1 MIEEYGFEGVDIDF
15 EGSAVSG
22 TDYIA
27 EALRKVQSHFGDD
40 FIITM
45 APETL
50 YFQDTNPNGTA
61 VTSAY
66 YRLAYKIRDI
76 LTICYPQFYNTG
88 GMNGYNGFNAQVGN
102 ADFLTSLATLLL
114 ENGLRAD
121 QVALGLPST
130 PKAASSGY
138 VSTDVISTAVTSLVN
153 GTSSG
158 SFTAPKAYPTFRG
171 VMTWS
176 INWDATNDYAWAK
189 SMDSLMDSLEKHEQP
204 TKETSTTK
212 TEVTTQNEETT
223 KTEVTTSSSQTEARP
238 TEVIGLAKQSQDG
251 GTVSFV
257 WGQTNEQMESGQTY
271 RVYADG
277 KYVETFALATATSYT
292 FTTNGKHI
300 IKVTANLNGYETEG
314 QTIEVTIE
322 GLETS
327 ETTKVAETTKPGTA
341 TSDLA
346 SRLLIGY
353 YHTWDN
359 SGNPFIK
366 LRDVDKNWDVINISF
381 AEPVSAGSTDGK
393 MKFDISG
400 LTADYTKADFKNDVK
415 ALQAQG
421 KKIVLSIGGYEGYFS
436 LTSQSAVNQFVS
448 DIKSIVDEYGFDG
461 IDIDLEQSSVQFES
475 GKDTDINNPTS
486 PKIVNMINAIRTI
499 VNSYGDDFILSWAPE
514 TFYVQLGYQFYG
526 GINQYCDAR
535 AGVYLPMINALRNET
550 TYVHVQL
557 YNSSPMIAT
566 DNQSYNMGT
575 KEGIVAMCNMLLNG
589 FYVNNYYTKSQT
601 AEKYFAPLRPDQVVI
616 GVPSSA
622 SAAGSGQVSNETLQ
636 SAFTELN
643 NAHPGLRGIMT
654 WSINWDS
661 SQNKNSFAQS
671 NGRFLDSLSG
681 EETTK
686 TPETT
691 TKVAETT
698 TKAPEETTKTP
709 ETTTKVAET
718 TKAPE
723 TTTKAPETTTKTPE
737 TTTKV
742 AETTTKVSETTTKT
756 PETTTKVEETTTKA
770 SETTKVEETTTKVAE
785 TTTKVA
791 ETTTKVAETTTKV
804 AETTKVSEATTKN
817 DEITNFV
824 TTEPQQVTTT
834 GNGKNEGT
842 TTTNAVKKDN
852 GNVTTNSSV
861 GNVKVPKVKIKKAIK
876 KRSAKKAKI
885 KLRAAKGVNGYQIKI
900 SKSKKFKKAKT
911 KKYKKAK
918 FTIKKLKANK
928 KYYIRVRA
936 YKVVNGI
943 TYYGKW
949 SKRKIKMKK

>member
-1 MIEEYGFEGVDIDF
+1 
-15 EGSAVSG
+15 
-22 TDYIA
+22 
-27 EALRKVQSHFGDD
+27 
-40 FIITM
+40 
-45 APETL
+45 
-50 YFQDTNPNGTA
+50 
-61 VTSAY
+61 
-66 YRLAYKIRDI
+66 
-76 LTICYPQFYNTG
+76 
-88 GMNGYNGFNAQVGN
+88 
-102 ADFLTSLATLLL
+102 
-114 ENGLRAD
+114 
-121 QVALGLPST
+121 
-130 PKAASSGY
+130 
-138 VSTDVISTAVTSLVN
+138 
-153 GTSSG
+153 
-158 SFTAPKAYPTFRG
+158 
-171 VMTWS
+171 
-176 INWDATNDYAWAK
+176 
-189 SMDSLMDSLEKHEQP
+189 
-204 TKETSTTK
+204 
-212 TEVTTQNEETT
+212 
-223 KTEVTTSSSQTEARP
+223 
-238 TEVIGLAKQSQDG
+238 
-251 GTVSFV
+251 
-257 WGQTNEQMESGQTY
+257 MESGQTY

-461 IDIDLEQSSVQFES
+461 IDIDIEQSSVQFES

-499 VNSYGDDFILSWAPE
+499 VNSYGEDFILSWAPE

-718 TKAPE
+718 T
-723 TTTKAPETTTKTPE
+723 TKAPETTKASE

-742 AETTTKVSETTTKT
+742 AETTTKVSE
-756 PETTTKVEETTTKA
+756 
-770 SETTKVEETTTKVAE
+770 
-785 TTTKVA
+785 
-791 ETTTKVAETTTKV
+791 
-804 AETTKVSEATTKN
+804 ATTKN
-817 DEITNFV
+817 DEITESG

-900 SKSKKFKKAKT
+900 STSKKFKKAKT